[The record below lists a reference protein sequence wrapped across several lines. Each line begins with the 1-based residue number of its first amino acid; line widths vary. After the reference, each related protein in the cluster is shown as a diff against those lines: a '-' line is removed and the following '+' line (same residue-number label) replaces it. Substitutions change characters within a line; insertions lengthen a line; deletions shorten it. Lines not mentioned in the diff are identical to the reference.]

1 MNAREAYRQDH
12 HRNLFGTDSNTPFE
26 KGNKKVGNQWSTSM
40 KSGLAGESQGQGG
53 AAGSQSVHTQNQFGS
68 TRDTGA
74 GYSGI

>member
-1 MNAREAYRQDH
+1 
-12 HRNLFGTDSNTPFE
+12 
-26 KGNKKVGNQWSTSM
+26 M